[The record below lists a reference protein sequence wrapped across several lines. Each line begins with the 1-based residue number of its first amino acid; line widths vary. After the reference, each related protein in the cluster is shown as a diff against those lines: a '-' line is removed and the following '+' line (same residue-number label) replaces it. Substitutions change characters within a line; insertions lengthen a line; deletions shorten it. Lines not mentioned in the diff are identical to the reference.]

1 MKKIFFAILCSAAVI
16 SCVKEEVI
24 TAEKEAITFE
34 NAFVDNA
41 TKALDNYTVNTGN
54 LITFNVWGTTQ
65 MPSEVGEPAKPIV
78 PIFNEVAVSLNGTAW
93 TYGSAF
99 TQYWIPGNSYVFAAA
114 KNYESV
120 GLVDGVPATF
130 VYDAAAQADLLYDA
144 APTLTGAEAGSNS
157 SVEFTFEHLLSK
169 AYFTVHNDMSDA
181 NQLYTYRISNIAI
194 NNAVKKATYHVDG
207 QEWKD
212 VEAFYSPTEPLRFG
226 NVNGNV
232 DADTEAAVK
241 IPAHTH
247 WYTSHHSRLLIP
259 ATYDDLNITCT
270 IETLYDDAVIDVEN
284 YNRNIDFTFVKGH
297 SYNFIF
303 FLKEP
308 GDEIH
313 FDVFDVNGWN
323 TDHNNDNIYGDDE
336 RLPNMDNQ
344 RP

>member
-1 MKKIFFAILCSAAVI
+1 MKKILFAILCAGAAM
-16 SCVKEEVI
+16 SCAKEEVV
-24 TAEKEAITFE
+24 TAEQEAITFE

-41 TKALDNYTVNTGN
+41 TKALDGYTVTKDN
-54 LITFNVWGTTQ
+54 LATFNVWGTTQ
-65 MPSEVGEPAKPIV
+65 MPGATEIV
-78 PIFNEVAVSLNGTAW
+78 PIFVEEAVSSTDNGATW
-93 TYGSAF
+93 TYAAAS

-120 GLVDGVPATF
+120 GLVAGVPATF

-144 APTLTGAEAGSNS
+144 TPTLTGAEAGSND

-169 AYFTVHNDMSDA
+169 AYFTVHNDMSTA
-181 NQLYTYRISNIAI
+181 NPLYTYRISNIAI
-194 NNAVKKATYHVDG
+194 NNAVKKATYYVGD

-212 VEAFYSPTEPLRFG
+212 VVASYSSAEPLRFG
-226 NVNGNV
+226 NVNGDE

-259 ATYDDLNITCT
+259 ATYTDLNITCT

-303 FLKEP
+303 LLKEP

-313 FDVFDVNGWN
+313 FDVVDVNGWN
-323 TDHNNDNIYGDDE
+323 TDHNNDDIYGDDE